1 MHFID
6 QFRALLLDLNGVFM
20 FNSDRLSAAE
30 HFGLTYRQL
39 GGHALHDDDV
49 QGLVLAVVDR
59 MWKLCTDPHASQH
72 FPSLRSCVEQIA
84 TPQGLPEREVRLLE
98 RVIAQHEAGV
108 IPPASAAVL
117 RRLAQTHR
125 LGMVSDIWSTSEL
138 YLQELQR
145 AGIRAL
151 FDVIVFSSDYGYVKP
166 SPSLFSKT
174 IEALAMERT
183 QIAFVGDSLRRDI
196 AGAKA
201 VGLATL

>member
-1 MHFID
+1 MRFID

-39 GGHALHDDDV
+39 GGHTLNDEEV
-49 QGLVLAVVDR
+49 QGFVLAVVDR
-59 MWKLCTDPHASQH
+59 MWKLYADPRASQY

-84 TPQGLPEREVRLLE
+84 TPQSLPEREVCLLE
-98 RVIAQHEAGV
+98 RVIAQHEVGV
-108 IPPASAAVL
+108 IPPAYAAVL

-125 LGMVSDIWSTSEL
+125 LGIVSDIWSTSEL

-151 FDVIVFSSDYGYVKP
+151 FD
-166 SPSLFSKT
+166 
-174 IEALAMERT
+174 
-183 QIAFVGDSLRRDI
+183 
-196 AGAKA
+196 
-201 VGLATL
+201 